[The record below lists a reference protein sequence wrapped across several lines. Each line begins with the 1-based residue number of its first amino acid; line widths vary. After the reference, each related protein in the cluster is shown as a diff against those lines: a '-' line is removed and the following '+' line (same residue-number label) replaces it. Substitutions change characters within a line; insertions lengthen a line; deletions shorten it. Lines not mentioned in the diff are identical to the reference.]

1 MAEYI
6 KNDCEQGF
14 VTDKAEIEY
23 LKFNNLRHTVMGC
36 MLGDFDTKG
45 NYVVEP
51 EIVKELIEMPKY
63 IADSVE
69 NIDVCYSVIKLDKQ
83 ITFFVTFEGDRV
95 TLSLAEKM
103 NFQGNFK
110 SNAGMFSNIN
120 EYVLDFVETSGVV
133 DKNAIYAK
141 WHISPYTGSALDVF
155 DMDEETL
162 AKYFGLV
169 NRFKY
174 LMQANNILLQN
185 ENALE
190 EAETNYAVNMLN
202 ILKGYPKLKQA
213 VDKKINEV
221 VNQQPS
227 IVRLDKPG
235 FAKTINEI
243 IVQTV
248 EANQS
253 VLSEKEQQQFEAEQH
268 NAKVDY
274 NIRRAQIV
282 EISNAKS
289 ATSDA
294 ENVELQDTSKCVIET
309 LGRENGQT
317 LQEVASNYLA
327 TKKQVALDK
336 TQQAKTLLTTRNEGD
351 TRQTLLDEIVG
362 ITGKKVDEIAPKIVS
377 EEVVEEIKA
386 KITENDNKNLIV
398 KATENNTEATNAKG
412 AGAKTDDKKSASA
425 TNSKTG
431 GGKTGRKTGGGGAG
445 SNSKPKK
452 GKENQNNGSGGTVNN
467 DKPPITGIIYDSRI
481 GEGNKTSGTEDE
493 NEYKAVTGETEA
505 EIREQIAKGL
515 YYYDKLETKKYKV
528 TEFEQKNDLNNTASQ
543 TETKVTTTFGET
555 GEQKITQG
563 DIIAGTGEHIEE
575 TI

>member
-36 MLGDFDTKG
+36 MLGDFDAKG
-45 NYVVEP
+45 NYVVAP

-63 IADSVE
+63 IVDSVE

-110 SNAGMFSNIN
+110 SNTGMFSNIN
-120 EYVLDFVETSGVV
+120 EYVLDVVETSGVV
-133 DKNAIYAK
+133 DKNVIYAK
-141 WHISPYTGSALDVF
+141 WHISPYAGSALDVF

-162 AKYFGLV
+162 AQYFGLV

-190 EAETNYAVNMLN
+190 EAETNFAVNMLN

-221 VNQQPS
+221 INQQPS

-248 EANQS
+248 ETNQS

-282 EISNAKS
+282 EISNAKG

-309 LGRENGQT
+309 FGRENGQT
-317 LQEVASNYLA
+317 VQEVASNYIA

-362 ITGKKVDEIAPKIVS
+362 ITGQKVDEIAPKIVS
-377 EEVVEEIKA
+377 AEVAEEVKP
-386 KITENDNKNLIV
+386 KDTENDNRNLIV
-398 KATENNTEATNAKG
+398 KATENNAEATNANGTGTKPNNNKTNKAKPTNKSNGKAKSGVKKG
-412 AGAKTDDKKSASA
+412 ETSDQKDT
-425 TNSKTG
+425 
-431 GGKTGRKTGGGGAG
+431 
-445 SNSKPKK
+445 K
-452 GKENQNNGSGGTVNN
+452 GKETKGKNTQKREHLYDVKRLSKGTVPGKGNEANN
-467 DKPPITGIIYDSRI
+467 VNANTKGPA
-481 GEGNKTSGTEDE
+481 E
-493 NEYKAVTGETEA
+493 NELKSTVNADLLAGVETE
-505 EIREQIAKGL
+505 EL
-515 YYYDKLETKKYKV
+515 YNKDKNTKNES
-528 TEFEQKNDLNNTASQ
+528 TTNFDL
-543 TETKVTTTFGET
+543 V
-555 GEQKITQG
+555 
-563 DIIAGTGEHIEE
+563 
-575 TI
+575 

>member
-1 MAEYI
+1 MEAYMEEYI

-36 MLGDFDTKG
+36 MLGDFDAKG
-45 NYVVEP
+45 NYVVAP

-63 IADSVE
+63 IVDSVE

-83 ITFFVTFEGDRV
+83 ITFFVAFEGDRV
-95 TLSLAEKM
+95 TLSLAEKI

-110 SNAGMFSNIN
+110 SNTGMFSNIN
-120 EYVLDFVETSGVV
+120 EYVLDVVETSGVV
-133 DKNAIYAK
+133 DKNVIYAK

-162 AKYFGLV
+162 AQYFGLV

-248 EANQS
+248 ETNQNA
-253 VLSEKEQQQFEAEQH
+253 LSKKDQQQFEAEQH

-294 ENVELQDTSKCVIET
+294 ENLEGQDAKCVIET
-309 LGRENGQT
+309 YGRENGQT
-317 LQEVASNYLA
+317 VQEVASNYLA
-327 TKKQVALDK
+327 TKKQV
-336 TQQAKTLLTTRNEGD
+336 TQQAENLTTGNEGNSK
-351 TRQTLLDEIVG
+351 QKLVYEISN
-362 ITGKKVDEIAPKIVS
+362 ITGESVNVVTSKLVGQEVTKGAKQEAGKSDDE
-377 EEVVEEIKA
+377 
-386 KITENDNKNLIV
+386 NLIT
-398 KATENNTEATNAKG
+398 KTTTKHKTETTNVQGTETKTN
-412 AGAKTDDKKSASA
+412 DKKSTSV
-425 TNSKTG
+425 TKGKTA
-431 GGKTGRKTGGGGAG
+431 GGKASGGGAG
-445 SNSKPKK
+445 GGKPGGKSNDGK
-452 GKENQNNGSGGTVNN
+452 GKEDTKGKDETKKAPAGGYYDPATYQRN
-467 DKPPITGIIYDSRI
+467 KDSRTDDK
-481 GEGNKTSGTEDE
+481 EDKAGTDDKEHKDD
-493 NEYKAVTGETEA
+493 TGQTEA
-505 EIREQIAKGL
+505 DIKEQIAKGL
-515 YYYDKLETKKYKV
+515 TDWLETEKNKV
-528 TEFEQKNDLNNTASQ
+528 TEKDVASQ

-555 GEQKITQG
+555 GEQKITPK
-563 DIIAGTGEHIEE
+563 DIGTNTDEHIEK

>member
-1 MAEYI
+1 MEAYMEEYI

-23 LKFNNLRHTVMGC
+23 LKFSNLRHTVMGC
-36 MLGDFDTKG
+36 MLGDFDAKG
-45 NYVVEP
+45 NYVVAP

-63 IADSVE
+63 IVDSVE
-69 NIDVCYSVIKLDKQ
+69 NIDVCYSIIKLDKQ

-120 EYVLDFVETSGVV
+120 EYVLDAVETSGVV
-133 DKNAIYAK
+133 DKNVIYAK

-162 AKYFGLV
+162 AQYFGLV

-243 IVQTV
+243 IVQTI
-248 EANQS
+248 ETNQNA
-253 VLSEKEQQQFEAEQH
+253 LSKKDQQQFEAEQH

-294 ENVELQDTSKCVIET
+294 ENLEGQDAKCVIET
-309 LGRENGQT
+309 YGRENGQT
-317 LQEVASNYLA
+317 VQEVASNYIA
-327 TKKQVALDK
+327 TKKQA
-336 TQQAKTLLTTRNEGD
+336 TQQAENLTTGNEGNSK
-351 TRQTLLDEIVG
+351 QKLVYEISN
-362 ITGKKVDEIAPKIVS
+362 ITGESVNVVTSKLVGQEVAKGDEQETGKSDDENLITKTTT
-377 EEVVEEIKA
+377 KH
-386 KITENDNKNLIV
+386 ITE
-398 KATENNTEATNAKG
+398 TTNG
-412 AGAKTDDKKSASA
+412 QDAGTKTDDKKSAQTTKSG
-425 TNSKTG
+425 NP
-431 GGKTGRKTGGGGAG
+431 GGGGAR
-445 SNSKPKK
+445 SNGKAGGTSNNQTRKGNETSENNSSQQQKYIETYDAGLYHEKNDSEENHKPTDEKRDTETNETTNAGK
-452 GKENQNNGSGGTVNN
+452 GKNTEKYTSETRFELIEEEVNQNT
-467 DKPPITGIIYDSRI
+467 DEK
-481 GEGNKTSGTEDE
+481 GNSDDE
-493 NEYKAVTGETEA
+493 MNEE
-505 EIREQIAKGL
+505 RKG
-515 YYYDKLETKKYKV
+515 
-528 TEFEQKNDLNNTASQ
+528 Q
-543 TETKVTTTFGET
+543 TDVGLL
-555 GEQKITQG
+555 KI
-563 DIIAGTGEHIEE
+563 
-575 TI
+575 

>member
-36 MLGDFDTKG
+36 MLGDFDAKG
-45 NYVVEP
+45 NYVVAP

-63 IADSVE
+63 IVDSVE

-83 ITFFVTFEGDRV
+83 ITFFVAFEGDRV

-110 SNAGMFSNIN
+110 SNTGMFSNIN
-120 EYVLDFVETSGVV
+120 EYVLDVVETSGVV

-162 AKYFGLV
+162 AQYFGLV

-190 EAETNYAVNMLN
+190 EAETNYAVNMFN

-248 EANQS
+248 ETNQNA
-253 VLSEKEQQQFEAEQH
+253 LSEKEQQQFEAEQH

-309 LGRENGQT
+309 YGRENGQT
-317 LQEVASNYLA
+317 VQEVASNYLA

-336 TQQAKTLLTTRNEGD
+336 TQQAKDLLTTRNEGD
-351 TRQTLLDEIVG
+351 TRQALLDEIVG
-362 ITGKKVDEIAPKIVS
+362 ITGKKVDEIASNIVS
-377 EEVVEEIKA
+377 EEVAEEVKA
-386 KITENDNKNLIV
+386 KFTENDNKNLIV
-398 KATENNTEATNAKG
+398 KATENNAEATNVKG
-412 AGAKTDDKKSASA
+412 IETKTDDGKFAQTTK
-425 TNSKTG
+425 G
-431 GGKTGRKTGGGGAG
+431 GKTGGGGAR
-445 SNSKPKK
+445 SNSKDGRTSNNQTKK
-452 GKENQNNGSGGTVNN
+452 GGETSVNN
-467 DKPPITGIIYDSRI
+467 STQQQKYTETYDAGPYHEENPKLTGKERNA
-481 GEGNKTSGTEDE
+481 ETKQ
-493 NEYKAVTGETEA
+493 TEA
-505 EIREQIAKGL
+505 DIKEQIAKGL
-515 YYYDKLETKKYKV
+515 TDWLETEKNKV
-528 TEFEQKNDLNNTASQ
+528 TEKDVASQ

-555 GEQKITQG
+555 GKQKITPK
-563 DIIAGTGEHIEE
+563 DIGTNTDEHIEK